1 MTMKVY
7 FDGKEVGEIDV
18 MQAVTT
24 INETAEK
31 FSKELETTAK
41 KLKAAMTIKGELNFW
56 RFLYTDS
63 MKQEVHRAVEDYRRR
78 VK

>member
-7 FDGKEVGEIDV
+7 FDGEEVGEID
-18 MQAVTT
+18 MMEAVTT
-24 INETAEK
+24 INETADK
-31 FSKELETTAK
+31 FCQELETTAK

-63 MKQEVHRAVEDYRRR
+63 MKQEVHRAVEDYRR